1 MFLALSNALAV
12 WAAYVLADQS
22 RWVSLTILV
31 AVTAAID
38 LVYLAPHRRT
48 LPLKFLVPGT
58 IFLLAF
64 QIVPI
69 VYTIEVAL
77 SNYSTGHII
86 SKADA
91 IQQIKINSLQQPEN
105 GKQYEA
111 APARDKDGHLVLI
124 LRDDTSGAVFVGT
137 QEALKP
143 LAKSSVKVDPDTG
156 IPIAAAG
163 YTLIKGAELFSLDKQ
178 LSAFDIPTTGDAA
191 IRAQGVHNAVELR
204 RRSATTP
211 RTTGSC
217 GSATASSSKT
227 TARGR
232 SSPRTTRRTSSSRAG
247 RRSPASRTSTS

>member
-1 MFLALSNALAV
+1 MLAN
-12 WAAYVLADQS
+12 QS
-22 RWVSLTILV
+22 RWISLTILV

-38 LVYLAPHRRT
+38 LVYLTPHRGT

-111 APARDKDGHLVLI
+111 PPARDKSGHLVLI

-137 QEALKP
+137 QDALKP
-143 LAKSSVKVDPDTG
+143 LAKSSVKVDPTRA
-156 IPIAAAG
+156 PIAAAAAPDQ
-163 YTLIKGAELFSLDKQ
+163 GAELFPRQ
-178 LSAFDIPTTGDAA
+178 AA
-191 IRAQGVHNAVELR
+191 VGVRYSDNRRRRDPGAGRHNAAEPAP
-204 RRSATTP
+204 RSVH
-211 RTTGSC
+211 R
-217 GSATASSSKT
+217 ATAS
-227 TARGR
+227 
-232 SSPRTTRRTSSSRAG
+232 
-247 RRSPASRTSTS
+247 